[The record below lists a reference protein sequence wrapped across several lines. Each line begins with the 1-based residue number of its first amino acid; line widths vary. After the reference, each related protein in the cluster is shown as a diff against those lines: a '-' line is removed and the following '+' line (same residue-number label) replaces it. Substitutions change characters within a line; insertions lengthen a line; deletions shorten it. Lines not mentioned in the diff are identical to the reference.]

1 MKITRNPFIVKG
13 YIDKTTFC
21 DRENELNSLYINLQN
36 GIDTTLI
43 SPRRLGKT
51 GLILRFFEFIKDHN
65 PEVAS
70 IYVDI
75 YATRSLDDFVKLLVE
90 SILKVFPEKS
100 HVGKRF
106 ITLLKGLRPMIS
118 YDPISGEPRIQIA
131 YQSPQEKEHTLKTIL
146 EFLDKQSALVVLA
159 IDEFQQI
166 NDYPEKNTEALL
178 RTCLQTLKN
187 IHFIFCGSKKDM
199 MIDLFSNAKRP
210 FYSSTKFISLD
221 KIDKEIYADFI
232 QETFEKHHKRIDN
245 ESIEFI
251 LNWTKQHTFYTQY
264 LCNLVFTLSEKD
276 IHLDIVKE
284 ACVQILMQ
292 NETVYLQY
300 RQLLTPSQWNFL
312 IAVAKE
318 DEVNQITSQ
327 KFIQTHR
334 IGTPANARRI
344 SKSLEEK
351 ELLLVNFAKKSQ
363 SYQVYD
369 VFFSRW
375 LEREY

>member
-100 HVGKRF
+100 NVGKRF

>member
-100 HVGKRF
+100 NVGKRF
-106 ITLLKGLRPMIS
+106 ITLLKGLRPMIG
-118 YDPISGEPRIQIA
+118 YDSISGEPRIQIA
-131 YQSPQEKEHTLKTIL
+131 YQSPQEKEHTLKSIL

-187 IHFIFCGSKKDM
+187 IRFIFCGSKKDM

-232 QETFEKHHKRIDN
+232 QKTFEKHHKKIDN

-251 LNWTKQHTFYTQY
+251 LNWTKRHTFYTQY
-264 LCNLVFTLSEKD
+264 LCNLVFTLSEED
-276 IHLDIVKE
+276 IHLNIVKE